1 MQRLTYLLFF
11 IILSFVCFNSCQSTG
26 GAATTLT
33 AKKWDKVTLTF
44 DGTKTSETA
53 ADNPF
58 LNYRLNVTFKNGQKS
73 ITVPGFYAADGDAGE
88 TSADAGGIWKVH
100 FRPDEVGEWEYQVSF
115 RKGTDIAILDDPN
128 GGTAID
134 FDGAAGKIEV
144 TQSDTGTNGRLQYVG
159 KRYLQYAESGRYFL
173 KGGAD
178 SPENFLGYFDFDGTF
193 RGGQSQEREG
203 EASAKDGLHKFEP
216 HIQDWKTGDPT
227 WQGGKGKGMI
237 GALNYLAAKEMN
249 SVYFLTMN
257 IEGDGKDVFPYTDYN
272 ERFRFDCS
280 KLAQWELVFDHMD
293 QLGLMQ
299 HIVLQETENETLLDN
314 GDTGKERKL
323 YLREMIARFAH
334 HPQVKWNIGEENGPA
349 HWTPIAQNTTQ
360 QKAMVSY
367 LKDHDP
373 YQNFVVIHSHS
384 DFYNRD
390 SLFNLLL
397 GFQDLDGMSMQIN
410 RKKYI
415 HEVTKDWL
423 KKSAAAGKQWV
434 MPMDEIGPH
443 WRGADPDDRLDN
455 NQDTVRALA
464 LWGNLMAGGAGA
476 EWYFG
481 YRNHNNDLQ
490 CEDWRSRDRLW
501 DYTRHA
507 LTFFQEHLPFIEMES
522 HDELLNGDQAY
533 CLAKKGDVYAVYLTF
548 GGQASLDLSGETG
561 TFSVDWYNPR
571 SGGVLQ
577 KGEKQELSGG
587 AVVNLGIPPSD
598 TDKDWVALL
607 RKI

>member
-1 MQRLTYLLFF
+1 MRRLANLCFLFLITVSCF
-11 IILSFVCFNSCQSTG
+11 IACQSTTKES
-26 GAATTLT
+26 AILT

-44 DGTKTSETA
+44 KSIPTSETA
-53 ADNPF
+53 EDNPF
-58 LNYRLNVTFKNGQKS
+58 LNYRLNVTFRNGQK
-73 ITVPGFYAADGDAGE
+73 TMMVPGFYAADGNAGE
-88 TSADAGGIWKVH
+88 TSAETGNVWKVH
-100 FRPDEVGEWEYQVSF
+100 FRPDMEGTWEYAVSF
-115 RKGTDIAILDDPN
+115 RKGIDIAIATDAN
-128 GGTAID
+128 AGVATD
-134 FDGAAGKIEV
+134 FDG
-144 TQSDTGTNGRLQYVG
+144 QTGTIQVSAAEAGTKGRLQYVG
-159 KRYLQYAESGRYFL
+159 KRYLQYAESGNYFL

-178 SPENFLGYFDFDGTF
+178 SPENFLGYFDFDGTA
-193 RGGQSQEREG
+193 RGGLSEEREG

-216 HIQDWKTGDPT
+216 HLKDWKTGDPT
-227 WQGGKGKGMI
+227 WQGDKGKGMI
-237 GALNYLAAKEMN
+237 GALNYLASKGMN

-257 IEGDGKDVFPYTDYN
+257 IEGDGKDVFPYTSYE

-280 KLAQWELVFDHMD
+280 KLAQWEIVFDQMD
-293 QLGLMQ
+293 KLGLMQ
-299 HIVLQETENETLLDN
+299 HIVLQETENETLLDK

-349 HWTPIAQNTTQ
+349 HWSPIAQNTAQ

-367 LKDHDP
+367 LKQTDP

-384 DFYNRD
+384 DFHNRD
-390 SLFNLLL
+390 SLFDLLL
-397 GFQDLDGMSMQIN
+397 GFEDLDGMSMQVN
-410 RKKYI
+410 RKEYI

-423 KKSAAAGKQWV
+423 QKSAAAGKQWV

-443 WRGADPDDRLDN
+443 WRGADPDDRVDN

-481 YRNHNNDLQ
+481 YRNHNNDLG

-507 LTFFQEHLPFIEMES
+507 LTFFQTHLPFAEMAS
-522 HDELLNGDQAY
+522 QDELLNGDQAY
-533 CLAKKGDVYAVYLTF
+533 CFAKKGAIYAVYLTF
-548 GGQASLDLSGETG
+548 GGHAALDLSSETG

-571 SGGVLQ
+571 TGGALQ
-577 KGEKQELSGG
+577 KSVIQQLEGG
-587 AVVNLGIPPSD
+587 DVVNLGAPPAD
-598 TDKDWVALL
+598 LDKDWVVLL
-607 RKI
+607 RKK

>member
-1 MQRLTYLLFF
+1 MQRFTTFTFLLF
-11 IILSFVCFNSCQSTG
+11 IIIGSFTACQNIPTKI
-26 GAATTLT
+26 AILT
-33 AKKWDKVTLTF
+33 AKKWDKVTLVF
-44 DGTKTSETA
+44 KGNPTSETA
-53 ADNPF
+53 EDNPF

-73 ITVPGFYAADGDAGE
+73 RTIPGFYAADGNAGE
-88 TSADAGGIWKVH
+88 TSADTGGVWKVH
-100 FRPDEVGEWEYQVSF
+100 FRPDEVGEWQYQVSF
-115 RKGTDIAILDDPN
+115 RKGIDLAIADEAN
-128 GGTAID
+128 TGEATD
-134 FDGAAGKIEV
+134 FDGQIGLIEV
-144 TQSDTGTNGRLQYVG
+144 TAADAGTNGRLQYVG
-159 KRYLQYAESGRYFL
+159 KRYLQYAESGKYFL

-178 SPENFLGYFDFDGTF
+178 SPENFLGYFDFDGTA
-193 RGGQSQEREG
+193 RGGLSQEREG

-216 HIQDWKTGDPT
+216 HIKDWQAGDPT
-227 WQGGKGKGMI
+227 WQDGKGKGMI
-237 GALNYLAAKEMN
+237 GALNYLASKGMN

-257 IEGDGKDVFPYTDYN
+257 IEGDGKEVFPYTGYD

-280 KLAQWELVFDHMD
+280 KLAQWEIVFDHMD

-349 HWTPIAQNTTQ
+349 NWSPIAQNTIQ
-360 QKAMVSY
+360 QKAMVRY
-367 LKDHDP
+367 LKTHDP
-373 YQNFVVIHSHS
+373 YQNFVVIHAHS
-384 DFYNRD
+384 DFHNRD

-397 GFQDLDGMSMQIN
+397 GFDHLDGMSMQVN

-423 KKSAAAGKQWV
+423 QKSATAGKQWV

-443 WRGADPDDRLDN
+443 WRGADPDDRTDN

-481 YRNHNNDLQ
+481 YRNHNNDLG
-490 CEDWRSRDRLW
+490 CEDWRTRDRLW

-507 LTFFQEHLPFIEMES
+507 LTFFQTHLPFIEMES

-533 CLAKKGDVYAVYLTF
+533 CLAKKGEIYAIYLTF
-548 GGQASLDLSGETG
+548 GGHSALDLSTVTG
-561 TFSVDWYNPR
+561 SFSVDWYNPR
-571 SGGVLQ
+571 TGGALQ
-577 KGEKQELSGG
+577 KGVIQQLEGG
-587 AVVNLGIPPSD
+587 DIVNLGIPPADS
-598 TDKDWVALL
+598 DKDWVVLL
-607 RKI
+607 QKI

>member
-1 MQRLTYLLFF
+1 MQRLTFLSFLLF
-11 IILSFVCFNSCQSTG
+11 IIINCFTACQHT
-26 GAATTLT
+26 ATATQLIT
-33 AKKWDKVTLTF
+33 VKKWDKVTLTF
-44 DGTKTSETA
+44 KGNPTSETA
-53 ADNPF
+53 DDNPF

-73 ITVPGFYAADGDAGE
+73 KTIPGFYAADGNSAE
-88 TSADAGGIWKVH
+88 TSADAGATWKVH
-100 FRPDEVGEWEYQVSF
+100 FRPDEIGEWQYQVSF
-115 RKGTDIAILDDPN
+115 RKGTDIAISDDSKA
-128 GGTAID
+128 GEATG
-134 FDGAAGKIEV
+134 FDGQTGTIAVTAA
-144 TQSDTGTNGRLQYVG
+144 DAGTNGRLQYVS
-159 KRYLQYAESGRYFL
+159 KRYLQYAESGKYFL

-178 SPENFLGYFDFDGTF
+178 SPENFLGYFDFDGTA
-193 RGGQSQEREG
+193 RGGLSQEREG

-216 HIQDWKTGDPT
+216 HIKDWKTGDPT
-227 WQGGKGKGMI
+227 WQDGKGKGMI
-237 GALNYLAAKEMN
+237 GALNYLASKGMN

-257 IEGDGKDVFPYTDYN
+257 IEGDGKDVFPYMRYD

-280 KLAQWELVFDHMD
+280 KLAQWEIVFDYMD
-293 QLGLMQ
+293 KLGLMQ

-323 YLREMIARFAH
+323 YLRELIARFAH

-349 HWTPIAQNTTQ
+349 SWSPIAQNTAQ

-367 LKDHDP
+367 IKAHDP

-384 DFYNRD
+384 DFHNRD

-397 GFQDLDGMSMQIN
+397 GFDDLDGMSMQVN
-410 RKKYI
+410 RKEYI

-423 KKSAAAGKQWV
+423 QKSAAAGKQWV

-443 WRGADPDDRLDN
+443 WRGADPDDRADN

-481 YRNHNNDLQ
+481 YRNHNNDLG
-490 CEDWRSRDRLW
+490 CEDWRTRDRLW

-507 LTFFQEHLPFIEMES
+507 LTFFQTHLPFIEMES

-533 CLAKKGDVYAVYLTF
+533 CLAKKGEIYAVYLTF
-548 GGQASLDLSGETG
+548 GGHAALDLSSISG

-571 SGGVLQ
+571 TGGALQ
-577 KGEKQELSGG
+577 KGVIQQLEG
-587 AVVNLGIPPSD
+587 
-598 TDKDWVALL
+598 
-607 RKI
+607 

>member
-1 MQRLTYLLFF
+1 MRRLATFSFLFF
-11 IILSFVCFNSCQSTG
+11 ITIGCFLACQST
-26 GAATTLT
+26 ATNTATLT

-44 DGTKTSETA
+44 KSAPTSETA
-53 ADNPF
+53 EDNPF

-73 ITVPGFYAADGDAGE
+73 MVVPGFYAADGRAGE
-88 TSADAGGIWKVH
+88 TKAAAGDVWKVH
-100 FRPDEVGEWEYQVSF
+100 FRPDTEGVWQYKVSF
-115 RKGTDIAILDDPN
+115 RKGTDIAILTN
-128 GGTAID
+128 VNAGEVTD
-134 FDGAAGKIEV
+134 FDGQTGMIIVRAA
-144 TQSDTGTNGRLQYVG
+144 DTGTNGRLQYVG
-159 KRYLQYAESGRYFL
+159 KRYLQYAESGKYFL

-178 SPENFLGYFDFDGTF
+178 SPENFLGYYDFDGTA
-193 RGGQSQEREG
+193 RGGLSEEREG

-216 HIQDWKTGDPT
+216 HIRDWKMSDPT
-227 WQGGKGKGMI
+227 WQNGKGKGMI
-237 GALNYLAAKEMN
+237 GALNYLAYKGMN

-257 IEGDGKDVFPYTDYN
+257 IEGDGKDVYPYTSYE

-280 KLAQWELVFDHMD
+280 KLAQWEIVFDHMD

-349 HWTPIAQNTTQ
+349 HWSPIAQNTMQ
-360 QKAMVSY
+360 QKTMVSY
-367 LKDHDP
+367 LKATDP

-384 DFYNRD
+384 DFHNRD

-397 GFQDLDGMSMQIN
+397 GFEDLDGMSMQIN
-410 RKKYI
+410 RKEYI

-423 KKSAAAGKQWV
+423 QKSAAAGKQWV

-443 WRGADPDDRLDN
+443 WRGADPDDRVDN

-507 LTFFQEHLPFIEMES
+507 LTFFQTHLPFAEMES
-522 HDELLNGDQAY
+522 QDELLNGDQAY
-533 CLAKKGDVYAVYLTF
+533 CLAKKGEVYAVYLTF
-548 GGQASLDLSGETG
+548 GGHAALDLSEIAGS
-561 TFSVDWYNPR
+561 FSVDWYNPR
-571 SGGVLQ
+571 TGGALQ
-577 KGEKQELSGG
+577 KGVIQQLEGG
-587 AVVNLGIPPSD
+587 NVVNLGTPPTDS
-598 TDKDWVALL
+598 DKDWVVLL